1 MAAAES
7 SCSHWWH
14 APFYLAMCCTL
25 AFMAISTAR
34 YYPSTN
40 PLPTPH
46 ALALNASLALRLHG
60 GFHIT
65 ATLLQISPELFLS
78 SPHTTLFAIQDSA
91 ISLLS
96 LPPSSMRHLL
106 RYHAVPATLPMSAL
120 LKKPPG
126 FCLQTLAADDTLAIT
141 NSTNYTSL
149 TINHVLVSH
158 PDMFLHGPLAVH
170 GVSAPF
176 DAASSQSSKG
186 AVEWKGIIRV
196 LSSNGFVS
204 FAIGLNAVVDG
215 ILRDYANLSSV
226 TVLAAPNFEFLSSPS
241 PFLDRIVRF
250 HILRQRFSYVELSAV
265 GNSSLTTLLPASHL
279 HIANFSPNLALNG
292 VQITR
297 PDIFS
302 SKNFVVHGISR
313 TFHFDDFF
321 H

>member
-14 APFYLAMCCTL
+14 APFYVAMCCTL
-25 AFMAISTAR
+25 ALMAISTAR
-34 YYPSTN
+34 YPSTN
-40 PLPTPH
+40 HH
-46 ALALNASLALRLHG
+46 ALALNASLALRLQG

-91 ISLLS
+91 MSLLA

-106 RYHAVPATLPMSAL
+106 RYHAVPATLPMSLL

-126 FCLQTLAADDTLAIT
+126 FCLQTLAARDTLAIT
-141 NSTNYTSL
+141 NSTNRTSL

-158 PDMFLHGPLAVH
+158 PDIFLHGPLAVH

-176 DAASSQSSKG
+176 HSSSSRKG
-186 AVEWKGIIRV
+186 AVEWKRIIRV

-226 TVLAAPNFEFLSSPS
+226 TVLAAPDFEFLSSPS
-241 PFLDRIVRF
+241 PFLDRIVRL
-250 HILRQRFSYVELSAV
+250 HILPHRFTYVELSAL
-265 GNSSLTTLLPASHL
+265 GMNNSTLTTLLPASHL
-279 HIANFSPNLALNG
+279 HISPNLALNG
-292 VQITR
+292 LHITR

-302 SKNFVVHGISR
+302 SNNAVLHGISR
-313 TFHFDDFF
+313 TFHFHDFF